1 MEERRLE
8 ADHALSIGMSA
19 GEVIIISLIDSA
31 KIQQENR
38 ISKFSARIFAGKYVI
53 FSDIPQFNYRLH
65 LSEK

>member
-8 ADHALSIGMSA
+8 ADHAISIGMPA

-38 ISKFSARIFAGKYVI
+38 ISKFSARIFAGKI
-53 FSDIPQFNYRLH
+53 RDFF
-65 LSEK
+65 

>member
-8 ADHALSIGMSA
+8 ADHALSIGMPA

-38 ISKFSARIFAGKYVI
+38 ISKFSARIFAGKMRD
-53 FSDIPQFNYRLH
+53 FF
-65 LSEK
+65 

>member
-8 ADHALSIGMSA
+8 ADHAISIGMPA

-38 ISKFSARIFAGKYVI
+38 ISKLLAQNFAEKCVI
-53 FSDIPQFNYRLH
+53 FSDNRKFNYRSR